1 MRYITLVLL
10 NLPVVILAF
19 VSLLTKY
26 KTSRIDKQRFK
37 SQILLWI
44 GIFIVVV
51 GSFPIYNLLSGN
63 PPLQSDELSL
73 FDIVQTTVIVLLI
86 YIINS
91 QRQRIDRFDTRLRDL
106 HQELSIQLSSKK

>member
-1 MRYITLVLL
+1 MRYIILVLL
-10 NLPVVILAF
+10 NLPVVTLAF

-26 KTSRIDKQRFK
+26 KTARISKQRFK
-37 SQILLWI
+37 SQILMWI
-44 GIFIVVV
+44 GILIVVV

-91 QRQRIDRFDTRLRDL
+91 QRQRVDRLDTRLRDL

>member
-1 MRYITLVLL
+1 M
-10 NLPVVILAF
+10 
-19 VSLLTKY
+19 
-26 KTSRIDKQRFK
+26 
-37 SQILLWI
+37 WI
-44 GIFIVVV
+44 GILIVVV

-91 QRQRIDRFDTRLRDL
+91 QRQRVDRLDTRLRDL